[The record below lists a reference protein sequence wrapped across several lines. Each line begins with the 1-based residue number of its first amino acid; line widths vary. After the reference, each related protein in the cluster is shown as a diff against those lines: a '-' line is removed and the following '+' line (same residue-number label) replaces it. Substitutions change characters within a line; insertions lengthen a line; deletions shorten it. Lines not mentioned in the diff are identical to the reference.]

1 MKLKNRI
8 TDDVKTAMKQR
19 DVKLLGVLRMATA
32 AIKQVEVDTKK
43 QLSDDD
49 IVKII
54 RKMVKQRNESLAQYL
69 KARRQDLA
77 DTESFEIEVLTTYM
91 PDPISE
97 ADLVKIVD
105 EAIQKTAAESP
116 QQMGLVIKEL
126 KAKFGAE
133 LDMAKTSQL
142 VKNKLSN

>member
-8 TDDVKTAMKQR
+8 TDDVKSAMKQR

-43 QLSDDD
+43 QVSDDD
-49 IVKII
+49 VVKII
-54 RKMVKQRNESLAQYL
+54 RKMVKQRKESLAQYL
-69 KARRQDLA
+69 KAQRQDLA
-77 DTESFEIEVLTTYM
+77 DTESFEIEVLMTYM

-97 ADLVKIVD
+97 ADLAKIVD
-105 EAIQKTAAESP
+105 EAIQSTAAESP
-116 QQMGLVIKEL
+116 QQIGLVIKEL

-133 LDMAKTSQL
+133 LDLAKASQL
-142 VKNKLSN
+142 VKNKLSI

>member
-19 DVKLLGVLRMATA
+19 DVKLLGILRMATA

-49 IVKII
+49 VVKII

-69 KARRQDLA
+69 KAGRQDLA
-77 DTESFEIEVLTTYM
+77 DTESFEIDVLTTYM

-105 EAIQKTAAESP
+105 EAIQTTAAESP

>member
-8 TDDVKTAMKQR
+8 TDDVKSAMKQR

-43 QLSDDD
+43 QVSDDD
-49 IVKII
+49 VVKII
-54 RKMVKQRNESLAQYL
+54 RKMVKQRKESLAQYL
-69 KARRQDLA
+69 KAQRQDLA
-77 DTESFEIEVLTTYM
+77 DTESFEIEVLMTYM

-97 ADLVKIVD
+97 ADLAKIVD
-105 EAIQKTAAESP
+105 EAIQSTAAESS
-116 QQMGLVIKEL
+116 QQIGLVIKEL

-133 LDMAKTSQL
+133 LDLAKASQL
-142 VKNKLSN
+142 VKNKLSI

>member
-8 TDDVKTAMKQR
+8 TDD
-19 DVKLLGVLRMATA
+19 
-32 AIKQVEVDTKK
+32 E
-43 QLSDDD
+43 LSDDD
-49 IVKII
+49 VVKII

-69 KARRQDLA
+69 KAGRQDLA
-77 DTESFEIEVLTTYM
+77 DTESFEIDVLTTYM

-105 EAIQKTAAESP
+105 EAIQTTAAESP

>member
-69 KARRQDLA
+69 KSRRQDLA

>member
-19 DVKLLGVLRMATA
+19 DVKLLGILRMATA

-49 IVKII
+49 VVKII

-77 DTESFEIEVLTTYM
+77 DTESFEIDVLTTYM

-105 EAIQKTAAESP
+105 EAIQTTAAESP

-142 VKNKLSN
+142 IKNKLSN

>member
-8 TDDVKTAMKQR
+8 TDDVKSAMKQR

-43 QLSDDD
+43 QVSDDD
-49 IVKII
+49 VVKII
-54 RKMVKQRNESLAQYL
+54 RKMVKQRKESLAQYL
-69 KARRQDLA
+69 KAQRQDLA
-77 DTESFEIEVLTTYM
+77 DTESFEIEVLMTYM

-97 ADLVKIVD
+97 ADLAKIVD
-105 EAIQKTAAESP
+105 EAIQSTAAESP
-116 QQMGLVIKEL
+116 QQIGLVIKKL

-133 LDMAKTSQL
+133 LDLAKASQL
-142 VKNKLSN
+142 VKNKLSI

>member
-8 TDDVKTAMKQR
+8 TDDVKSAMKQR
-19 DVKLLGVLRMATA
+19 EVKLLGVLRMATA

-49 IVKII
+49 VVKII
-54 RKMVKQRNESLAQYL
+54 RKMVKQRKESLAQYL
-69 KARRQDLA
+69 KAQRQDLA
-77 DTESFEIEVLTTYM
+77 DTESFEIEVLMTYM

-97 ADLVKIVD
+97 ADLAKIVD
-105 EAIQKTAAESP
+105 EAIQTTAAESP

-133 LDMAKTSQL
+133 LDLARASQL
-142 VKNKLSN
+142 VKNKLSI